1 MRLMNEIL
9 PSGHIILRSNPN
21 IIESIHIS
29 IIENEKALGFI
40 SNAVLYEEIMENLA
54 FTSMLAST

>member
-1 MRLMNEIL
+1 MNEIL

-29 IIENEKALGFI
+29 IIENEKALGFYI
-40 SNAVLYEEIMENLA
+40 
-54 FTSMLAST
+54 

>member
-40 SNAVLYEEIMENLA
+40 SNAVLYEEIMESLII
-54 FTSMLAST
+54 TLTLAST